1 MPFMKAEEMD
11 KRELARRYKLYYKI
25 CRDCGAR
32 NSPRAVKCRNCKSK
46 NLRWKRRTLGV
57 KK

>member
-1 MPFMKAEEMD
+1 MSAEEMA
-11 KRELARRYKLYYKI
+11 KRDLARTHRLYYKI

-46 NLRWKRRTLGV
+46 NLRWKRRTLGI